1 MIQHNPDFR
10 LPVPEAAARLAEV
23 VEQVTGDPGRAVLV
37 SPDPAARPA
46 VVVDAE
52 HYRLA
57 VAKAESLDRLNGRH
71 VPHGGLV
78 VPLVGDTEMEAGI
91 AARRSEQ
98 ARLASMKLA
107 NLR

>member
-10 LPVPEAAARLAEV
+10 LPVPGAAARLAEV
-23 VEQVTGDPGRAVLV
+23 VEQVTGDPGRAVVV
-37 SPDPAARPA
+37 SPDAAARPA
-46 VVVDAE
+46 VIVDAE

-57 VAKAESLDRLNGRH
+57 VAKAESLDRLNARP

-78 VPLVGDTEMEAGI
+78 VPLVDDVEIEAGI
-91 AARRSEQ
+91 AARRREQ
-98 ARLASMKLA
+98 AHLAAAKLA

>member
-10 LPVPEAAARLAEV
+10 LPVSEAAARLAEV
-23 VEQVTGDPGRAVLV
+23 VEQVTGDPGRAVVV
-37 SPDPAARPA
+37 SPDPTARPA

-52 HYRLA
+52 HYHLA

-71 VPHGGLV
+71 VPHGGLI
-78 VPLVGDTEMEAGI
+78 VPLVDDEELEAGI
-91 AARRSEQ
+91 AARRREH
-98 ARLASMKLA
+98 ARLAAAKLA